1 MRILRNGFLAAAA
14 GALLMLAA
22 CSSGSGGTAAQ
33 ASDTPV
39 YGGTITFATS
49 AEPVCLDP
57 SYEGDD
63 SQDLVGGEYL
73 DRLVSV
79 YQNGSY
85 GPWLATSW
93 TISGN
98 GLTYTF
104 QLKHGVKFTD
114 GTSFDAA
121 AVQANIT
128 HWLAPATQSG
138 NIGAALSGVLKSV
151 SIPSAYTITLHLS
164 TPDSWLL
171 MDLANPAAGI
181 QSPKALARGDAA
193 NCQSPVGTGPFK
205 IERWIHGSEI
215 IFVRNNN
222 YNSPPPQATH
232 TGKAYASEVIWKFLP
247 EGATRFAAL
256 QDGEV
261 GVIDG
266 IPPENMSTAKSTST
280 FDVIDAEMPGVPQQL
295 DLNTTKA
302 PFNNIDVRKAF
313 LYAADVKE
321 ALKSAFFGA
330 YSAPAGVLS
339 PTTPD
344 YTSSVADAYG
354 FDLAKAN
361 QLLDEAGW
369 TAKNSQGYRTKGGQ
383 ELTVVLPVSSLS
395 QTGVQTETEALYE
408 QLQATEKEAG
418 FNLEIEQGD
427 TATVSQDETTYNYNL
442 YIDYWTVNTPYALNY
457 VYSSVGAKATPGVY
471 HNDVSGI
478 QDPRIDTLLQDGL
491 DTTNTALQHKYYAE
505 AQQVISSDAVSLQL
519 YIYPVQ
525 LAENTSVVR
534 GLRLDWSEPI
544 PVLYDAWVP
553 KA

>member
-1 MRILRNGFLAAAA
+1 MNILRNALVAAAA
-14 GALLMLAA
+14 LPLLAA
-22 CSSGSGGTAAQ
+22 CGSGSSGGTANT
-33 ASDTPV
+33 SSSSSPV

-49 AEPVCLDP
+49 AEPTCLDP

-79 YQNGSY
+79 YKNGSY

-93 TISGN
+93 TVSGD

-104 QLKHGVKFTD
+104 QLKQGVTFTD
-114 GTSFDAA
+114 GTAFDAA
-121 AVQANIT
+121 AVQADIN
-128 HWLAPATQSG
+128 HWIAPATQSG
-138 NIGAALSGVLKSV
+138 NIGAALTGVLKSV
-151 SIPSAYTITLHLS
+151 SIPSPYTIVLHLS

-181 QSPKALARGDAA
+181 QSPKALARGDTA

-205 IERWIHGSEI
+205 VERWAHGSEI
-215 IFVRNNN
+215 IFVRNDD
-222 YNSPPPQATH
+222 YDSPPPQATH
-232 TGKAYASEVIWKFLP
+232 TGKAYAAEVIWKFIP

-261 GVIDG
+261 GVVDG
-266 IPPENMSTAKSTST
+266 IPPENMSTAKSTSA
-280 FDVIDAEMPGVPQQL
+280 FDVIDDDMPGVPQQL

-313 LYAADVKE
+313 LYAADVKD

-330 YSAPAGVLS
+330 YATPAGVLS

-344 YTSSVADAYG
+344 YDSSVANVYT

-361 QLLDEAGW
+361 QLLDQAGW
-369 TAKNSQGYRTKGGQ
+369 TAKNSQGYRTKDGQ
-383 ELTVVLPVSSLS
+383 ELTAVLPVYSTS
-395 QTGVQTETEALYE
+395 QTGVDTETEALYE

-418 FNLEIEQGD
+418 INLEIEPGD
-427 TATVSQDETTYNYNL
+427 TTTVDQDETTYNYNL
-442 YIDYWTVNTPYALNY
+442 YVDYWTVNTPYALNY
-457 VYSSVGAKATPGVY
+457 VYDSIGAKATPGDY

-478 QDPRIDTLLQDGL
+478 QDPRIDQLLQDGL
-491 DTTNTALQHKYYAE
+491 DTTNTALQEKYYAE
-505 AQQVISSDAVSLQL
+505 VQQVITADAVSLQL

-525 LAENTSVVR
+525 LAENSSKVR

-553 KA
+553 GA